1 MGYELRTIKMLTSRF
16 RDSKLSLIW
25 RKINRL
31 SFPFLISYSPPHTH
45 PSLCRDQLHSSKGTE
60 LLLVLLSLRLFPMSP
75 NWLLNLSSPLLGVPL
90 HLFFISILFG
100 AWLQLNSECCSWN
113 VVCAPLILCEMSAE
127 TVCSLLW
134 VKCCGW
140 NVTYLNTVWYVL
152 SVKCLVCF
160 ETSMLGE
167 VWGVCCWEWELSLSH
182 THTRTHRSSALQLS
196 LCPVRSNVGRVE
208 GCGHPWPRLHIPTGV
223 GGCVATGNR
232 PRNALF
238 SFQTGTD

>member
-1 MGYELRTIKMLTSRF
+1 MVHAELTLDSVFSLPYFLLTS
-16 RDSKLSLIW
+16 L
-25 RKINRL
+25 
-31 SFPFLISYSPPHTH
+31 HTHSH
-45 PSLCRDQLHSSKGTE
+45 PSLCHDQLHSSKGAE

-134 VKCCGW
+134 V
-140 NVTYLNTVWYVL
+140 TYYL
-152 SVKCLVCF
+152 SEYGLVCF

-167 VWGVCCWEWELSLSH
+167 VWCVCCWEWELSLSH
-182 THTRTHRSSALQLS
+182 THTHTQVFCPTTFSVSSQ
-196 LCPVRSNVGRVE
+196 V
-208 GCGHPWPRLHIPTGV
+208 
-223 GGCVATGNR
+223 
-232 PRNALF
+232 
-238 SFQTGTD
+238 